1 MNSWSEIFTGCLFV
15 LIIICIFS
23 LLGGYILML
32 LWNWLAP
39 LFWTSAPIL
48 TFWQAWGI
56 SVLLSIIGNKFRSS
70 SSSSK

>member
-1 MNSWSEIFTGCLFV
+1 MKEFVISCLGI

-39 LFWTSAPIL
+39 LFWTSAPVL

-70 SSSSK
+70 NTSSNK

>member
-1 MNSWSEIFTGCLFV
+1 MKELLASCLGI

-39 LFWTSAPIL
+39 LFWTSAPVL

-56 SVLLSIIGNKFRSS
+56 SVLLSIIGNKFRSTNS
-70 SSSSK
+70 SNK